1 MVYLLYSLEKFL
13 LNREIDNI
21 KKNNDIEDINIS
33 HFDLNTDLI
42 EDVIEDA
49 ETFSMFAD
57 KKMIIVSNS
66 LVFSAKKNNIEQNLE
81 VLEHYLNNFNPS
93 TILVFTLNDSKL
105 DERKKITK
113 LVKKI
118 GSVKEINDQTN
129 INSLVKEMFGEY
141 KIDNKNITLFID
153 RVGTNLDIINQE
165 INKIKIYKDNDK
177 NITEEDILNLTHENI
192 EANLFLLI
200 DEIISNNKSNALN
213 IYHELIKLNE
223 EPIAIIISL
232 ANKIRSLY
240 QTKELFSKGYK
251 ETDIASI
258 LGVKPGYLYYM
269 RDSLK
274 KYDSKTLLSLLNK
287 LGELDFNIKKGII
300 DKESAL
306 ELFIIEI

>member
-105 DERKKITK
+105 DERKK
-113 LVKKI
+113 
-118 GSVKEINDQTN
+118 
-129 INSLVKEMFGEY
+129 
-141 KIDNKNITLFID
+141 
-153 RVGTNLDIINQE
+153 
-165 INKIKIYKDNDK
+165 
-177 NITEEDILNLTHENI
+177 
-192 EANLFLLI
+192 
-200 DEIISNNKSNALN
+200 
-213 IYHELIKLNE
+213 KLN
-223 EPIAIIISL
+223 
-232 ANKIRSLY
+232 
-240 QTKELFSKGYK
+240 
-251 ETDIASI
+251 
-258 LGVKPGYLYYM
+258 
-269 RDSLK
+269 
-274 KYDSKTLLSLLNK
+274 
-287 LGELDFNIKKGII
+287 
-300 DKESAL
+300 
-306 ELFIIEI
+306 